1 MLKTILSISGKPGLY
16 KLVSH
21 GKNMLIVESLTD
33 NKRVPA
39 YAKDKVISLGDI
51 AIYTDETEVP
61 LHEVLTSVKNKEEG
75 KTASLVPS
83 KATTD
88 QLRAYFAEVLPSY
101 DRERVYPSDIKKL
114 LSWYNILIN
123 AGITDFTPDIRHFF
137 RLFLLLKKKQLGFQH
152 LHCLIFVHML
162 RTLILTLYH
171 NSCRKM
177 CNTDC
182 R

>member
-75 KTASLVPS
+75 KAASLVPS

-114 LSWYNILIN
+114 LSWSTQVSL
-123 AGITDFTPDIRHFF
+123 TSPRKML
-137 RLFLLLKKKQLGFQH
+137 RQKRKLLKKKLN
-152 LHCLIFVHML
+152 
-162 RTLILTLYH
+162 
-171 NSCRKM
+171 NSIRHK
-177 CNTDC
+177 D
-182 R
+182 

>member
-75 KTASLVPS
+75 KTASL
-83 KATTD
+83 TD

-123 AGITDFTPDIRHFF
+123 AGITDFTPEDAPAE
-137 RLFLLLKKKQLGFQH
+137 KEAAEKEAE
-152 LHCLIFVHML
+152 
-162 RTLILTLYH
+162 
-171 NSCRKM
+171 
-177 CNTDC
+177 
-182 R
+182 

>member
-88 QLRAYFAEVLPSY
+88 QLRTLPRYCLAMIVSVFIQATSRNY
-101 DRERVYPSDIKKL
+101 SL
-114 LSWYNILIN
+114 
-123 AGITDFTPDIRHFF
+123 GIT
-137 RLFLLLKKKQLGFQH
+137 
-152 LHCLIFVHML
+152 
-162 RTLILTLYH
+162 
-171 NSCRKM
+171 S
-177 CNTDC
+177 
-182 R
+182 

>member
-39 YAKDKVISLGDI
+39 YAKDK

-75 KTASLVPS
+75 KAASLVPS

-123 AGITDFTPDIRHFF
+123 AGITDFTPEDAPAE
-137 RLFLLLKKKQLGFQH
+137 KEAAEKEAE
-152 LHCLIFVHML
+152 
-162 RTLILTLYH
+162 
-171 NSCRKM
+171 
-177 CNTDC
+177 
-182 R
+182 

>member
-75 KTASLVPS
+75 KAASIVPS

-88 QLRAYFAEVLPSY
+88 QLRTLPRYCLAMIVSVFIRATSRNY
-101 DRERVYPSDIKKL
+101 SL
-114 LSWYNILIN
+114 
-123 AGITDFTPDIRHFF
+123 GIT
-137 RLFLLLKKKQLGFQH
+137 
-152 LHCLIFVHML
+152 
-162 RTLILTLYH
+162 
-171 NSCRKM
+171 S
-177 CNTDC
+177 
-182 R
+182 